1 MKAVLAM
8 CCLLLSL
15 CSEFRAAGA
24 FTPFSYFSR
33 LAASRPGRGYDSRRG
48 GDAAAAGEGPEGEPA
63 KRGARFPWEWSGP
76 MDRVA
81 WGGGKSNSALE
92 YLGPRLRKS
101 DQADLPAFPCHN
113 SEWLIYVDGES
124 QCVPPLYDTAYDDEY
139 CIKVDMGPLAGRV
152 VCACERGATTVA
164 MKDGM
169 DTCVEIDVVR
179 QVGYCGL
186 NPCPGGYTCQELPVS
201 GRFNCVKQTPKGE
214 VVVPNWYAPV

>member
-1 MKAVLAM
+1 MKTVLAV

-33 LAASRPGRGYDSRRG
+33 LAASRPGRG
-48 GDAAAAGEGPEGEPA
+48 
-63 KRGARFPWEWSGP
+63 GP

-113 SEWLIYVDGES
+113 SEWLIYVDEES

-214 VVVPNWYAPV
+214 VVVPNWSHTGETGAGTAMVAYG

>member
-1 MKAVLAM
+1 MKAMFAV
-8 CCLLLSL
+8 CCLLFV
-15 CSEFRAAGA
+15 CSEFHAARA

-33 LAASRPGRGYDSRRG
+33 LANRPSRGYRG
-48 GDAAAAGEGPEGEPA
+48 EDEGPAAGDDVGAGEV

-76 MDRVA
+76 MSRPA
-81 WGGGKSNSALE
+81 WSGGKTKSAFE

-101 DQADLPAFPCHN
+101 DENDMPAFPCHN

-152 VCACERGATTVA
+152 VCACERGSTTVA

-169 DTCVEIDVVR
+169 DTCVEIDIVR

-186 NPCPGGYTCQELPVS
+186 NPCPGGYTCEELPVS
-201 GRFNCVKQTPKGE
+201 GRFNCLKKTPKGE
-214 VVVPNWYAPV
+214 IVVPNWYAPV

>member
-1 MKAVLAM
+1 MKTVFAV
-8 CCLLLSL
+8 CCLLSV
-15 CSEFRAAGA
+15 CSEFQAARA

-33 LAASRPGRGYDSRRG
+33 LGSNRPSRAEAAYLRRG
-48 GDAAAAGEGPEGEPA
+48 GDAAAAGGDDVGAEA
-63 KRGARFPWEWSGP
+63 VKRGVRFPWEWSGP
-76 MDRVA
+76 MNGVA
-81 WGGGKSNSALE
+81 WDGGKTKSAFE

-101 DQADLPAFPCHN
+101 DQPDLPTFPCHN

-152 VCACERGATTVA
+152 VCACERGSTTVA

-186 NPCPGGYTCQELPVS
+186 SPAWFVLLGSGTSVLLFALQMLS
-201 GRFNCVKQTPKGE
+201 GRRATAG
-214 VVVPNWYAPV
+214 